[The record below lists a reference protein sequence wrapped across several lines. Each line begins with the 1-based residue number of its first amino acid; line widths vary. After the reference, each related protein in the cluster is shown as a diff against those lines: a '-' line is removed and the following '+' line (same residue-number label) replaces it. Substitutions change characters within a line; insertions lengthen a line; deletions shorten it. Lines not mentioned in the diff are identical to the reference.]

1 MYAAFPDLV
10 RQRRTAAGNLSGGQR
25 QMLAVARALIVHPK
39 VLVLDEPSAGLSPKF
54 VSMVFEMLAGI
65 RKSGVTILLVEQ
77 NAKAALAIGDRAYV
91 LVEGKDRH
99 EGVASELWNDP
110 VVAELYL
117 GQRPHPTRRQRRRGM
132 SLQFVVDGLLTGSM
146 IGLGAIGVTLTYSIL
161 RFSNFAHGDFMAWG
175 TYATLA
181 VVSAIGA
188 TFGKVAPIAPL
199 SFGWPLIVALVVGMA
214 FTGLL
219 ALLLDMVLFARLR
232 SQGPGDHR
240 GDGELRRLDG
250 AAEACSNSSSPRVR
264 PISAGRSRSPCRS
277 ASASASRP
285 TRSRLLLLTA
295 VLVLGVHLLM
305 TRTQTGRSMQA
316 LSQNAALARIVG
328 IDVASVVR
336 VTWIIGGALACV
348 AGVMIGILVQ
358 IRPFM
363 GFDMLLPMFAAAI
376 LGGIGSVPGAV
387 LGGLI
392 IGLAEAGAVQ
402 LIGAEWRAAVS
413 FIILMA
419 VLFVRPIGLF
429 GVRER

>member
-1 MYAAFPDLV
+1 M
-10 RQRRTAAGNLSGGQR
+10 N
-25 QMLAVARALIVHPK
+25 
-39 VLVLDEPSAGLSPKF
+39 
-54 VSMVFEMLAGI
+54 
-65 RKSGVTILLVEQ
+65 
-77 NAKAALAIGDRAYV
+77 
-91 LVEGKDRH
+91 
-99 EGVASELWNDP
+99 
-110 VVAELYL
+110 
-117 GQRPHPTRRQRRRGM
+117 
-132 SLQFVVDGLLTGSM
+132 LQFIVDGLLTGSM

-188 TFGKVAPIAPL
+188 VFGKVAPIGPL
-199 SFGWPLIVALVVGMA
+199 SFGWPLIVAVIVAMG

-219 ALLLDMVLFARLR
+219 ALSLDKILFARLR
-232 SQGPGDHR
+232 SKGQSIIVVMASFGASMA
-240 GDGELRRLDG
+240 LRSLL
-250 AAEACSNSSSPRVR
+250 EFLFT
-264 PISAGRSRSPCRS
+264 
-277 ASASASRP
+277 SRP
-285 TRSRLLLLTA
+285 TYFSRAIQIAMPVGFGIRITPDQIVLLIVTALL
-295 VLVLGVHLLM
+295 VFGVHMLI

-316 LSQNAALARIVG
+316 LSQNPALARVVG
-328 IDVASVVR
+328 IDVAKVVR
-336 VTWIIGGALACV
+336 VTWLIGGGLACV

-358 IRPFM
+358 IRPLM

-419 VLFVRPIGLF
+419 VLFIRPIGLF
-429 GVRER
+429 GVKER